1 MQGIVVR
8 DILKILADKSISFKN
23 YLIDRNK
30 MRKLFLSLSFSTRI
44 SANIKFEMIIGFF
57 ERISL
62 ILAEGYNFNKP
73 RACLECF

>member
-44 SANIKFEMIIGFF
+44 SANVKFE
-57 ERISL
+57 
-62 ILAEGYNFNKP
+62 
-73 RACLECF
+73 